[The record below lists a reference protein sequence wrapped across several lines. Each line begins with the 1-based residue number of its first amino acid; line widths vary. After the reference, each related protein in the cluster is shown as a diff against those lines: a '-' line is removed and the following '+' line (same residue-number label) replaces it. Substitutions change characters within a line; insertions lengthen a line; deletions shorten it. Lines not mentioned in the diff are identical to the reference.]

1 VKKLLLFLFLSQAG
15 VAFAANSAADL
26 ADILGKCSGSYRFA
40 SMGQEDPTAKNILA
54 KSSDLSLQVANSITK
69 IPYPQLTQIRDQE
82 VDKLIDA
89 FKKITLTKDNRRIIA
104 WGNSIGE
111 RNNKCTAMMQKIFDG
126 AKK

>member
-1 VKKLLLFLFLSQAG
+1 MKKLLLLFLTQAG
-15 VAFAANSAADL
+15 MAFAANSTADL
-26 ADILGKCSGSYRFA
+26 ADMLGKCSGSYKFA
-40 SMGQEDPTAKNILA
+40 SMVQDDPSAKNILA

-69 IPYPQLTQIRDQE
+69 MPYPQLIQIRDQE
-82 VDKLIDA
+82 VDKLIA
-89 FKKITLTKDNRRIIA
+89 VFNKITLTKDSRRIID